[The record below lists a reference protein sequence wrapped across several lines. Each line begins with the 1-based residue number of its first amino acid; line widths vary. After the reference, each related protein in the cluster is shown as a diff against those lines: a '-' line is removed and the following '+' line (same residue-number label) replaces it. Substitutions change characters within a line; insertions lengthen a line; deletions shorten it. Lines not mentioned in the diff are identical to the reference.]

1 MEKVGKYE
9 IEEELGTG
17 GMGTV
22 FRAINPDSGN
32 PVAVKLLLPELCSDH
47 LYVSRFLREIKV
59 MKELQHPNIIAILD
73 HGEENGRV
81 YFVMEYV
88 KGCSLRNIMDEEGIL
103 PIDKSLYIAIQLA
116 EALHCA
122 HRHQIVHRDIKP
134 SNVLITGKDFVK
146 LTDFGVAK
154 SAGATQLT
162 STGGIVGSPDYMS
175 PEQVRGEIADRA
187 SDIYSLGIVLYEMV
201 TGKLPFKAA
210 NPVQLIQMHRYSTPE
225 SPSLYNPEVSEE
237 LSGIIM
243 GLIEKQPGK
252 RLNDGSVAAKI
263 LGTVLENNHNDR

>member
-9 IEEELGTG
+9 IEKELGTG

-22 FRAINPDSGN
+22 FKARDPDSGSL
-32 PVAVKLLLPELCSDH
+32 VAVKLLLPELCSDH
-47 LYVSRFLREIKV
+47 LYISRFLREINI
-59 MKELQHPNIIAILD
+59 MKGLQHPNIVAILD
-73 HGEENGRV
+73 HGEEDGRV

-88 KGCSLRNIMDEEGIL
+88 NGYSLRNIMDEKGAL
-103 PIDKSLYIAIQLA
+103 PVDKSLYIAIQLA

-122 HRHQIVHRDIKP
+122 HSHQIVHRDIKP
-134 SNVLITGKDFVK
+134 SNVLITGRDFVK
-146 LTDFGVAK
+146 LMDFGVAK

-162 STGGIVGSPDYMS
+162 STGGIVGSPGYMS
-175 PEQVRGEIADRA
+175 PEQVSGEIVDRA
-187 SDIYSLGIVLYEMV
+187 SDIYSLGVILYEMV

-225 SPSLYNPEVSEE
+225 NPSSYNPEVSEE

-243 GLIEKQPGK
+243 GLIEKQPDK
-252 RLNDGSVAAKI
+252 RPNDGSVVAKI
-263 LGTVLENNHNDR
+263 LEPMLEDNHSGR